1 MVFYWF
7 RLTCKIRLEIPT
19 KQRKWI
25 LKWVHLYRC
34 GITPGVTPRKKK
46 EWKPKIAKW

>member
-1 MVFYWF
+1 MVHGVVDHY
-7 RLTCKIRLEIPT
+7 RLEIPI
-19 KQRKWI
+19 KQRRWI

-34 GITPGVTPRKKK
+34 GVTPGVTPRKKK